1 MTDQEKDA
9 TKVLLSRKHLEAMEQ
24 AEDAF
29 EKKMLEAEY
38 RKNIEKVEQGINPF
52 DKPDNSPYECEG
64 CGA

>member
-29 EKKMLEAEY
+29 EKKMLEAKY
-38 RKNIEKVEQGINPF
+38 KKNIEKVEQGINPF
-52 DKPDNSPYECEG
+52 DKPDNSSY
-64 CGA
+64 